1 MVLVHTPNKQKI
13 TLPLWSPSETQEIRW
28 GNDRHKEVF
37 CGGTKKGVWKSRHW
51 QSLKSNFSLHRFV
64 YDCMSEYLFGF
75 HDAGVQFIFL
85 LFFLFLFS
93 LAMNSFCWWLLLVAC
108 SWFITCMNCGKYRWR
123 FFIISFAEITY
134 HIIFNSIW
142 VLGRLA
148 IGHCD
153 KSVSQPV
160 SRCYDGNGYS
170 MVRGLWFCII

>member
-1 MVLVHTPNKQKI
+1 MVLVHTPNKQKRSHC
-13 TLPLWSPSETQEIRW
+13 LYGHQA
-28 GNDRHKEVF
+28 RHKKSGEETIATKKF
-37 CGGTKKGVWKSRHW
+37 WGGTKKGVWKSRHW

-85 LFFLFLFS
+85 FFFHFFLFLFS

-153 KSVSQPV
+153 KSVS
-160 SRCYDGNGYS
+160 RCYDGNGYS